1 MTCLSVDPLW
11 PAGLSNIKQSPMG
24 QLGIGNPLTAEQ
36 QRIRMLE
43 IENRQLREDNALL
56 KKALSSMVNVKTTAI
71 RRCCQLVGLNPSRYY
86 AIKKQLA
93 SPPKVDALQPALKA
107 AFAESGQTYGSRRLV
122 QVIRKQGFVIG
133 RYRVRRMMKAAM
145 LIPVWNRRF
154 VRTTNSR
161 HAGRIAPNL
170 LQQDFN
176 IKAPN
181 RIWVAD
187 ITYIRTQSGWLY
199 LAAVLDLYSRKIVG
213 RAIASHM
220 RASLVCQALKMAL
233 ITRQPEAG
241 LTVHTDRGSQYASDE
256 YLALLAAYQVTVSMS
271 GCGNCY
277 DNAVIERFFLNL
289 KMERVWQTRY
299 ANHQEANKDISHYI
313 VSFYNH
319 CRLHSTLGYLSP
331 NQFEMKKTE
340 RKALGNQQVNNE
352 VNVPIEVS

>member
-1 MTCLSVDPLW
+1 
-11 PAGLSNIKQSPMG
+11 MG

>member
-1 MTCLSVDPLW
+1 MKVKLVNVW
-11 PAGLSNIKQSPMG
+11 
-24 QLGIGNPLTAEQ
+24 Q
-36 QRIRMLE
+36 Q
-43 IENRQLREDNALL
+43 
-56 KKALSSMVNVKTTAI
+56 KAPSSIVNVKTTAI
-71 RRCCQLVGLNPSRYY
+71 RHCCQLAGLNPSRYY

-93 SPPKVDALQPALKA
+93 LPPKVDALPPALKA

-122 QVIRKQGFVIG
+122 QVMRKQGFVIG
-133 RYRVRRMMKAAM
+133 RYRVRHMMKAAM
-145 LIPVWNRRF
+145 LIPVWKRKF
-154 VRTTNSR
+154 VRTTNSQ

-181 RIWVAD
+181 RVWVAD
-187 ITYIRTQSGWLY
+187 ITYIRTESGWSY

-213 RAIASHM
+213 WAMASHM

-241 LTVHTDRGSQYASDE
+241 LIVHTDQGSQYASDE
-256 YLALLAAYQVTVSMS
+256 YLALLVAYQVTASMS
-271 GCGNCY
+271 GRGNCY
-277 DNAVIERFFLNL
+277 DNAVMERFFLNL
-289 KMERVWQTRY
+289 KMECVWQTRY

-313 VSFYNH
+313 VRFYNH

-340 RKALGNQQVNNE
+340 CKEVENQQGNNE